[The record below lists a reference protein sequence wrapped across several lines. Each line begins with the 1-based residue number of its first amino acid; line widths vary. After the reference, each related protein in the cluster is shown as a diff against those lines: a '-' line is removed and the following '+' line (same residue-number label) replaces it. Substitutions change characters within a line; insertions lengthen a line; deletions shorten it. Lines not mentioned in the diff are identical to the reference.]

1 MRAQRF
7 HRTLL
12 VVGHRAEEVLQAVR
26 SQGIEAVY
34 NPRYRE
40 GLSTSLQAG
49 FGALQGEEGG
59 VLVVLGDQP
68 QVRGDTLRRLL
79 NAYNANRPL
88 AVVPTHRGRKGN
100 PVVLDLRMRQ
110 AVENLRGDVG
120 CRVLLRTTR
129 TVRTLEVDDP
139 GILLD
144 VDTREDLARARESLA
159 REVESDHA

>member
-1 MRAQRF
+1 
-7 HRTLL
+7 
-12 VVGHRAEEVLQAVR
+12 
-26 SQGIEAVY
+26 
-34 NPRYRE
+34 
-40 GLSTSLQAG
+40 
-49 FGALQGEEGG
+49 
-59 VLVVLGDQP
+59 
-68 QVRGDTLRRLL
+68 
-79 NAYNANRPL
+79 
-88 AVVPTHRGRKGN
+88 
-100 PVVLDLRMRQ
+100 MRQ